1 MEISSGSTRI
11 NWIMSRSMLNDARAI
26 CLNAIASCLPEE
38 GVKKAL
44 KDLNI
49 QKEVCLVSVG
59 KAAFSMA
66 KAASEVLKI
75 KDGVLISKYG
85 HIPYELDGIRSFE
98 AGHPVLDENSIRATE
113 EAIRLCSDLGE
124 DDIVVFLLSG
134 GASALFESPIVD
146 LHELQDLNEQM
157 LRKGLSI
164 FEINTIRK
172 KLSKV
177 KGGRFADLC
186 APAKVYSI
194 ILSDVLS
201 DRLDTIGSGP
211 TVKDES
217 DPDEALSLIDE
228 YGIVISDETRKKI
241 KEVKSA
247 QAFNAENIV
256 IGSVRILCKKAM
268 EEAKKLG
275 YDPILIDDHI
285 DIEARDAGDLLYQEI
300 LRCKGN
306 DENIALIMGG
316 ETIVHVKGRGKGG
329 RNQELVFS
337 QIENLR
343 GMDDVL
349 IMSVGSDGTDGP
361 TDAAGGYID
370 GSSYEKLIRQG
381 FDPSEIL
388 NDNNCYYGL
397 QMIDSLIITGP
408 TGTNVNDITI
418 ALIRKGES

>member
-1 MEISSGSTRI
+1 
-11 NWIMSRSMLNDARAI
+11 MSRSMLNDARAI

-113 EAIRLCSDLGE
+113 EAIRLCNGLKE

-247 QAFNAENIV
+247 QASNAENIV

-268 EEAKKLG
+268 EEAEKLG

-306 DENIALIMGG
+306 NEDIALIMGG

-381 FDPSEIL
+381 LDPSEIL

-418 ALIRKGES
+418 ALIKGGV